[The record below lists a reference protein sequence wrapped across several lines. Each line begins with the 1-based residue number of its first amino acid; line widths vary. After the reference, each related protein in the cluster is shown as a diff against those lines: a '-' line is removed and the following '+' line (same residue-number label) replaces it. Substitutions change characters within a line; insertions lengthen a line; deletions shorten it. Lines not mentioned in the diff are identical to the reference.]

1 MKTLLVDVPTT
12 VELTPALI
20 REALGPQTM
29 AAAKRAVM
37 EENRT
42 DLARRIRQSSI
53 PAYSDAVHRVV
64 SAFTRFEAAKGTRD
78 ERRALAHL
86 EATCA
91 GLRAAEKNLKKMVA
105 QVAPEKTTEHEE
117 N

>member
-1 MKTLLVDVPTT
+1 MKTLIIDVPTT
-12 VELTPALI
+12 VELTPTLI
-20 REALGPQTM
+20 REALGPQAM

-37 EENRT
+37 EENRA

-53 PAYSDAVHRVV
+53 PAYSDAVRRVV
-64 SAFTRFEAAKGTRD
+64 SAFTRFETAKGTRD

-105 QVAPEKTTEHEE
+105 QAPETTTEHEE